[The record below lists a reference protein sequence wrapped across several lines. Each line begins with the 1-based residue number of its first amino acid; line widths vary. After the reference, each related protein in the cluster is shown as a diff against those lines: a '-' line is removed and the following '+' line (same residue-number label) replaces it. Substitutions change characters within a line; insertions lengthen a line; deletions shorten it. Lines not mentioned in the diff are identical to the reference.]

1 MGSGLK
7 EHPSFFSVPS
17 GYAFA
22 DALALGLLRET
33 AGDPLALSD
42 YTILLPTR
50 RACRTLREVFLRL
63 TDGRALLLP
72 RMTALGDV
80 DADDMTLL
88 FADNAALAQ
97 ALTLPPAIGTLERQL
112 LLARLV
118 QRRDPDQGFDQAAG
132 LAIALGRFLDDVQNE
147 GLGFDRLTGLVPDL
161 YARHWQMTLDFL
173 KVLTEHWP
181 AILSELHVMDAAARR
196 VALMQAQMQAW
207 EKSPPAGKVIAAG
220 TAGSTPAAMDL
231 LCLVARLPQGRV
243 VLAGLDRDLD
253 EESWQQLDTDHPQ
266 AQIRALLSRAGIDR
280 GDVVDWPVEG
290 LAPANRARVAW
301 LSEALRPA
309 VTTERWRDLRAGA
322 VAPAALEGLTRIDCA
337 TAQEEADIIAMIMRE
352 TLETP
357 AKTIALV
364 TPDRRLAR
372 RVTQSLRRWGIQIDD
387 SGGQPLSEIMAGS
400 FLLLLVRVAVENLAP
415 VALLSLLKHPLMA
428 GRLPPEELRGLVYLL
443 DQFVLRGPR
452 PRGGIEGLLAA
463 INLLDERRAGD
474 RQRLHN
480 WITTLAADMS
490 PLLDAMQ
497 QGQPAEFGNFL
508 RLHILVAE
516 TLATTVDETG
526 AARLWRGEGGEAAS
540 LLLTDLM
547 TAAGDIPPLAPSQY
561 LSLLGN
567 LFKGVTVRPRYGSH
581 PRLFILGLIEARL
594 YAADKIILGGLNE
607 GTWPALPAHDPWLS
621 RPMRKAFG
629 LPPPEK
635 DLSLAAHDFV
645 QAVSMAD
652 VVLTRAA
659 KIDGTPTVPA
669 RWLLRMDTV
678 LKAAGLEWPTTNAA
692 RYRDWLQKLDAPE
705 AVHPA
710 QRPSP
715 VPPVD
720 ARPRELSVT
729 KIETW
734 MRDPYQIYA
743 QYVLG
748 LKSLDPIDDD
758 PGGSERGVFIHA
770 ALERF
775 ARSFPDDLPDDAQAQ
790 LISFGRQ
797 ALDELSIAPEVAAF
811 WWPRFERLAA
821 AFVEHERKWRA
832 SGAKPAALELKGKL
846 AWPDFTLTGKADRI
860 DRLPDGSYAVIDY
873 KTGSAPT
880 KKQVAAGL
888 SPQLPLEALMLQ
900 HGAFEGLPAG
910 NTSVMEYWQASGKE
924 GSPVKIEKVTTKDNT
939 ADTLREE
946 AAEGLRRLVDTYK
959 NPETA
964 YHSQPRAGILA
975 QGHDYDHLAR
985 VREWSVG
992 SEDEDGGDDAGEV
1005 AA

>member
-1 MGSGLK
+1 MTPALK
-7 EHPSFFSVPS
+7 DTPSFLSVPS

-22 DALALGLLRET
+22 DALALGLLHET
-33 AGDPLALSD
+33 AGDPLTLSD

-50 RACRTLREVFLRL
+50 RACRTLRESFLRL

-88 FADNAALAQ
+88 FADDAALTE
-97 ALTLPPAIGTLERQL
+97 ALTLPPALGTLERQL

-118 QRRDPDQGFDQAAG
+118 QRRDPAQGFDQAAG

-147 GLGFDRLTGLVPDL
+147 GLGFDKLAGLVPDL

-181 AILSELHVMDAAARR
+181 AILAERHVMDAAARR
-196 VALMQAQMQAW
+196 VALMKAQTAAW
-207 EKSPPAGKVIAAG
+207 QKSPPTGKVIAAG

-243 VLAGLDRDLD
+243 VLPGLDRDLD
-253 EESWQQLDTDHPQ
+253 EESWQLLDADHPK

-280 GDVVDWPVEG
+280 GDVSDWPVAG

-309 VTTERWRDLRAGA
+309 VTTERWRDLRAGH
-322 VAPAALEGLTRIDCA
+322 VSSAALDGLTRIDCA

-357 AKTIALV
+357 GKTIALV

-400 FLLLLVRVAVENLAP
+400 FLLLLARVAVENLAP
-415 VALLSLLKHPLMA
+415 VSLLAMLKHPLMA
-428 GRLPPEELRGLVYLL
+428 GRLPPEVLRSLVYLL
-443 DQFVLRGPR
+443 DQLVLRGPR
-452 PRGGIEGLLAA
+452 PRGGIDGLLAA

-474 RQRLHN
+474 RQRLHD
-480 WITTLAADMS
+480 WVKSLAQDIS
-490 PLLDAMQ
+490 PLLDVTQEKQA
-497 QGQPAEFGNFL
+497 ADFNDLL
-508 RLHILVAE
+508 RLHISVAE
-516 TLATTVDETG
+516 KLATTVDQTG

-540 LLLTDLM
+540 LLLADLM
-547 TAAGDIPPLAPSQY
+547 AACGDIPPLSARQY
-561 LSLLGN
+561 LSLLAN

-645 QAVSMAD
+645 QAISMSE
-652 VVLTRAA
+652 VVITRAA

-678 LKAAGLEWPTTNAA
+678 LKAAGLEWPMAEAA
-692 RYRDWLQKLDAPE
+692 RYRQWLKQLDAPE
-705 AVHPA
+705 AVNPA
-710 QRPSP
+710 LRPSP
-715 VPPVD
+715 TPPLA

-743 QYVLG
+743 QYILG
-748 LKSLDPIDDD
+748 LRALDPVDDD
-758 PGGSERGVFIHA
+758 PGGAERGVFIHA

-775 ARSFPDDLPDDAQAQ
+775 ARTYPDTLPDDAQEQ
-790 LISFGRQ
+790 LVAFGKQ
-797 ALDELSIAPEVAAF
+797 ALEELSIAPEVAAF
-811 WWPRFERLAA
+811 WWPRFERLAG
-821 AFVEHERKWRA
+821 AFVEHERAWRN
-832 SGAKPAALELKGKL
+832 SGAKPLALESKGKL
-846 AWPDFTLTGKADRI
+846 AWPDFTLVGKADRI
-860 DRLPDGSYAVIDY
+860 DRAPDGGYAVIDY
-873 KTGSAPT
+873 KTGSAPS
-880 KKQVAAGL
+880 KRQVAAGL
-888 SPQLPLEALMLQ
+888 SPQLPLEALMLYQ
-900 HGAFEGLPAG
+900 GAFDGLPAG
-910 NTSVMEYWQASGKE
+910 DTTIMEYWQASGKE
-924 GSPVKIEKVTTKDNT
+924 GKPLDIKTVTSKDGT
-939 ADTLREE
+939 AQILREE
-946 AAEGLRRLVDTYK
+946 AAEGLRRLIDTYK
-959 NPETA
+959 DENTA
-964 YHSQPRAGILA
+964 YHSQPRAGVMA

-992 SEDEDGGDDAGEV
+992 SDDDEAGDDAAEV